1 MTEERIRQVKLEKI
15 ERLRDLGVNP
25 YPERFERTHTLARA
39 AELPEGTAGVKIAG
53 RIVSRREFG
62 KLAFFDLQDLEG
74 RCQASLQQ
82 DDIGKEAFQQFLKLV
97 DIGDFVGV
105 SGETYRTRTGQL
117 TVKGQGFVLLGKT
130 LHPLPEKYHAIA
142 DQELRYRRRYL
153 DLIMDEGTR
162 RRFLLRGKLVRA
174 LRDVLDRHGF
184 LEVDTPVL
192 QTKPSGALATPFE
205 THHQA
210 LDLPV
215 YLRIAPETYLKRCV
229 VAGYDRVYEMAR
241 VFRNEGMDPS
251 HLQDFTMLEYYV
263 AYWNFVDNMDFTEVL
278 VRESL
283 ESCLGTLRIE
293 HEGVVLDFGA
303 EWPRRSLTELIAEY
317 GRIDLE
323 RCPDVESLRAAIAD
337 RGIRLEGTDGL
348 GRGALIDQ
356 LYKKVCRAHLVQPQF
371 VTSHPIDLSP
381 LARRN
386 DHDSAISDRFQL
398 LARGWELVNAY
409 SELVD
414 PIDQRSRLEQQ
425 AQLRTAGDAE
435 AMVMD
440 EDYLLA
446 MEHGMPPISGWG
458 MGIDRF
464 VALATG
470 VENLRD
476 VVLFPLMKPS
486 DGVESLDDPAGS
498 ASPE

>member
-15 ERLRDLGVNP
+15 DRLRELGVNP
-25 YPERFERTHTLARA
+25 YPERFERTHTLAQA
-39 AELPEGTAGVKIAG
+39 ADLPEGTPSVRIAG

-74 RCQASLQQ
+74 RCQASVQQ
-82 DDIGKEAFQQFLKLV
+82 DQVGKEAFQQFLKLV

-105 SGETYRTRTGQL
+105 AGQTYRTKVGQPTL
-117 TVKGQGFVLLGKT
+117 QASEFVLLGKT

-162 RRFLLRGKLVRA
+162 RRFLQRGRLVRA
-174 LRDVLDRHGF
+174 MRNVLDRHGF
-184 LEVDTPVL
+184 LEVETPVL
-192 QTKPSGALATPFE
+192 QVKPSGALATPFE
-205 THHQA
+205 THHEA
-210 LDLPV
+210 LDMPV

-229 VAGYDRVYEMAR
+229 VAGYDRVYEVAR

-263 AYWNFVDNMDFTEVL
+263 AYWNYVDNMDFTETFL
-278 VRESL
+278 RETL
-283 ESCLGTLRIE
+283 ESCLGTLRLE
-293 HEGVVLDFGA
+293 HQGVTLDFGA
-303 EWPRRSLTELIAEY
+303 PWPRRSLAELVLEY
-317 GRIDLE
+317 ARIDLQHFT
-323 RCPDVESLRAAIAD
+323 DAGSLRAAIAD
-337 RGIRLEGTDGL
+337 RGIKLEGTEKL

-356 LYKKVCRAHLVQPQF
+356 LYKKVCRPHLIQPQF

-381 LARRN
+381 LARRS
-386 DHDSAISDRFQL
+386 DRSPEISDRFQL

-414 PIDQRSRLEQQ
+414 PTDQRKRLEEQ
-425 AQLRTAGDAE
+425 AQLRAAGDAE

-440 EDYLLA
+440 DDYLLA
-446 MEHGMPPISGWG
+446 MEHGMPPMSGWG
-458 MGIDRF
+458 LGVDRF
-464 VALATG
+464 AALATG

-486 DGVESLDDPAGS
+486 DGVVDGGAHDA
-498 ASPE
+498 PE